1 MYVHPIPPEQA
12 NGEVKAHY
20 DGAIAEDG
28 YLQNQELL
36 FGLNPAAKSAWRGM
50 VQAITARTDR
60 RRYELVTLAAAN
72 ELRCRYCVSAH
83 ASVLLES
90 DIFDRA
96 QVEAI
101 TRDYR
106 TADCLTPAEVA
117 IMAFAQKLTVDANRI
132 TPDDVDGL
140 RTHGLTDEEIFDVTW
155 PRRRAIST
163 ARSSMPWAP
172 SRTRPMPIPT
182 TCSSWSS
189 FAPRRARNRA
199 GGRYRGY

>member
-1 MYVHPIPPEQA
+1 MNNSEEDPMYVHPIPRDEAQ
-12 NGEVKAHY
+12 GDVKTHY
-20 DGAIAEDG
+20 DAAIAEDG

-36 FGLNPAAKSAWRGM
+36 FGLNPAAKSAWRGL
-50 VQAITARTDR
+50 VQAITARMDR
-60 RRYELVTLAAAN
+60 RRYELVTLAVAN

-132 TPDDVDGL
+132 RPDDVEAL
-140 RTHGLTDEEIFDVTW
+140 RTHGLSEEEIFDVTL
-155 PRRRAIST
+155 A
-163 ARSSMPWAP
+163 AG
-172 SRTRPMPIPT
+172 
-182 TCSSWSS
+182 
-189 FAPRRARNRA
+189 ARNFYSKVLNA
-199 GGRYRGY
+199 MGAEPDDAYADTNDLLELVELRG